1 MAAGGGSEG
10 TTAEATASTPRRRPG
25 LPRTSSSS
33 TAATQYEQR
42 QRSSGRFA
50 STGGGQRERISA
62 SLAPATH
69 AVLAQLAET
78 SGLPRSYVID
88 ACLALLAQ
96 RPELLTP
103 VLAQLGQAHEAGE
116 LPAIAVFD
124 QAAALL
130 SAGTS
135 SSTPARRRV
144 QQPGVGRGNGKQ
156 PHPQHQ
162 EALEMLLALRQP
174 DGTWERGAIASIATR
189 LGLGRQTVW
198 SWAQRLEAPAPTA
211 ATEIARESQNGAAAP
226 DRELALA

>member
-10 TTAEATASTPRRRPG
+10 TTAKASTPRRRPG

-130 SAGTS
+130 SKKMT
-135 SSTPARRRV
+135 STPARRRV
-144 QQPGVGRGNGKQ
+144 QQPGVGRGNGRQ
-156 PHPQHQ
+156 LHPQRQ
-162 EALEMLLALRQP
+162 EALEMLLALRLP
-174 DGTWERGAIASIATR
+174 DGTWERGVIASIATR

-211 ATEIARESQNGAAAP
+211 ATEIARESQSEA
-226 DRELALA
+226 RELALA